1 MPGKNPFGKERKPK
15 KHKEKC
21 IMIVSLQEDIHVGG
35 IMKYKK
41 KLRKRDRK
49 HLQWLCGKDGQNE
62 MQGST
67 SQPEWKE
74 RLLKEKNETW
84 EKTVKLQKRS

>member
-1 MPGKNPFGKERKPK
+1 
-15 KHKEKC
+15 
-21 IMIVSLQEDIHVGG
+21 MIVRLQEDIHAGG

-49 HLQWLCGKDGQNE
+49 HLQWQCGKDGQNE
-62 MQGST
+62 MQGRT

-74 RLLKEKNETW
+74 RLLKEKKRNLGKKLSNYRNVLRRYRQYRSMKNPKRKW
-84 EKTVKLQKRS
+84 EE